1 MSFKLNN
8 PLFEKLGMKYPIIQG
23 GMAWAGTGHLAGSVS
38 EAGGLGIIGTGYW
51 KADKVR
57 EEIHRA
63 REVTD
68 KPFGVNV
75 MLLSRHIREVFDVV
89 IEEGVKV
96 VATGAGDPSPFIDEL
111 HSHGILVIPVIPS
124 VGLAKMMEK
133 KGVDAVVAE
142 GMESGGHIGSLTT
155 MTLVPQVVDAVNI
168 PVIAAGGIG
177 DGRGVAAAFMLGA
190 SGVQMGTRFL
200 ASEESEV
207 HENFKNA
214 VVKAKDIDTLVTGEI
229 MGNRARVLKTKMSKN
244 FVKQERIEIQKPKP
258 DADAIE
264 DLENG
269 SLRRA
274 VIDGDKATG
283 AFMAG
288 QVSGLITELK
298 PVAQILEDT
307 WSQAEDLLN

>member
-1 MSFKLNN
+1 MSVKLNN

-23 GMAWAGTGHLAGSVS
+23 GMAWAGTGHLAGAVS

-57 EEIHRA
+57 EEIRRA

-75 MLLSRHIREVFDVV
+75 MLLSRHIREVFDVI

-96 VATGAGDPSPFIDEL
+96 VATGAGDPSPFIEEL
-111 HSHGILVIPVIPS
+111 HSHDILVIPVIPS

-142 GMESGGHIGSLTT
+142 GMESGGHIGMLTT
-155 MTLVPQVVDAVNI
+155 MTLVPQVVDALKI
-168 PVIAAGGIG
+168 PVIAAGGIA

-207 HENFKNA
+207 HDNFKNA
-214 VVKAKDIDTLVTGEI
+214 VVKAKDIDTLVTGEL

-244 FVKQERIEIQKPKP
+244 FVKQERIEITKPKP

-264 DLENG
+264 ELENG

-274 VIDGDKATG
+274 VLDGDKENG

-288 QVSGLITELK
+288 QISGMITEVK
-298 PVAQILEDT
+298 PVAQILEDV

>member
-1 MSFKLNN
+1 MSVKLNN

-23 GMAWAGTGHLAGSVS
+23 GMAWAGTGHLAGAVS

-57 EEIHRA
+57 EEIRRA

-75 MLLSRHIREVFDVV
+75 MLLSRHIREVFDVI

-96 VATGAGDPSPFIDEL
+96 VATGAGDPSPFIEEL
-111 HSHGILVIPVIPS
+111 HSHDILVIPVIPS

-142 GMESGGHIGSLTT
+142 GMESGGHIGMLTT
-155 MTLVPQVVDAVNI
+155 MTLVPQVVDALKI
-168 PVIAAGGIG
+168 PVIAAGGIA

-207 HENFKNA
+207 HDNFKNA
-214 VVKAKDIDTLVTGEI
+214 VVKAKDIDTLVTGEL

-244 FVKQERIEIQKPKP
+244 FVKQERIEITKPKP

-264 DLENG
+264 ELENG

-274 VIDGDKATG
+274 VLDGDKENG

-288 QVSGLITELK
+288 QISGMITEIK
-298 PVAQILEDT
+298 PVAQILEDV

>member
-1 MSFKLNN
+1 MSVKLNN

-23 GMAWAGTGHLAGSVS
+23 GMAWAGTGHLAGAVS

-57 EEIHRA
+57 EEIRRA

-75 MLLSRHIREVFDVV
+75 MLLSRHIREVFDVI

-96 VATGAGDPSPFIDEL
+96 VATGAGDPSPFIEEL
-111 HSHGILVIPVIPS
+111 HSHDILVIPVVPS

-142 GMESGGHIGSLTT
+142 GMESGGHIGMLTT
-155 MTLVPQVVDAVNI
+155 MTLVPQVVDALKI
-168 PVIAAGGIG
+168 PVIAAGGIA

-207 HENFKNA
+207 HDNFKNA
-214 VVKAKDIDTLVTGEI
+214 VVKAKDIDTLVTGEL

-244 FVKQERIEIQKPKP
+244 FVKQERIEITKPKP

-264 DLENG
+264 ELENG

-274 VIDGDKATG
+274 VLDGDKENG

-288 QVSGLITELK
+288 QISGMITEIK
-298 PVAQILEDT
+298 PVAQILEDV
-307 WSQAEDLLN
+307 WSQAENLLN

>member
-1 MSFKLNN
+1 MSFELKN

-75 MLLSRHIREVFDVV
+75 MLLSRHIREVFDVI

-96 VATGAGDPSPFIDEL
+96 VATGAGDPSPFIEEL
-111 HSHGILVIPVIPS
+111 HSHDIFVIPVIPS

-155 MTLVPQVVDAVNI
+155 MTLVPQVVDAVDI

-207 HENFKNA
+207 HDNFKNA
-214 VVKAKDIDTLVTGEI
+214 VVKAKDIDTLITGEI

-244 FVKQERIEIQKPKP
+244 FVKQERIEIQKSKP
-258 DADAIE
+258 DDDAIE

-274 VIDGDKATG
+274 VVDGDKTTG

-288 QVSGLITELK
+288 QISGLITELK
-298 PVAQILEDT
+298 PVADILEDT

>member
-1 MSFKLNN
+1 MSVKLNN

-23 GMAWAGTGHLAGSVS
+23 GMAWAGTGHLAGAVS

-75 MLLSRHIREVFDVV
+75 MLLSRHIREVFDVI

-96 VATGAGDPSPFIDEL
+96 VATGAGDPSPFIEEL
-111 HSHGILVIPVIPS
+111 HSHDILVIPVVPS

-142 GMESGGHIGSLTT
+142 GMESGGHIGMLTT
-155 MTLVPQVVDAVNI
+155 MTLVPQVVDALKI
-168 PVIAAGGIG
+168 PVIAAGGIA

-214 VVKAKDIDTLVTGEI
+214 VVKAKDIDTLVTGEL

-244 FVKQERIEIQKPKP
+244 FVKQERIEIMKPKP

-264 DLENG
+264 ELENG

-274 VIDGDKATG
+274 VLDGDKENG

-288 QVSGLITELK
+288 QISGMITEIK
-298 PVAQILEDT
+298 PVAQILEDV